1 MEVSHLWCHPQ
12 SLAILLMPQVLGS
25 SLDRGERIEDTEQ
38 QNRPLAYSVLRLW
51 ETSRGQQ
58 HLEPPGTKRPGVC
71 DTRSLGLD
79 PGCLP
84 FGGCSYTE
92 LEHYKKQ
99 RPRESCLLRIT
110 AFLWEG
116 QIIIWGA
123 SACLGKPVSW
133 SLDSGPHWVTLC
145 KALSLSSCICKMG
158 IIMLCFN

>member
-1 MEVSHLWCHPQ
+1 MKTQNS
-12 SLAILLMPQVLGS
+12 
-25 SLDRGERIEDTEQ
+25 RIAPCLFSAGTVGDKKGTAAFGA
-38 QNRPLAYSVLRLW
+38 L
-51 ETSRGQQ
+51 
-58 HLEPPGTKRPGVC
+58 PPSGTNRPGVC
-71 DTRSLGLD
+71 ETRSLGLD

-116 QIIIWGA
+116 QVIIWGA
-123 SACLGKPVSW
+123 SACLDKPVSW
-133 SLDSGPHWVTLC
+133 SLDSGPRWVTLC

>member
-38 QNRPLAYSVLRLW
+38 QNRPLAYSVLGLW

-58 HLEPPGTKRPGVC
+58 HLEPPGTNRPGVC

-84 FGGCSYTE
+84 FGGCSYTARTLQE
-92 LEHYKKQ
+92 AEAQGVLPFEDNCFPLGRAANHLGSLCLFGQ
-99 RPRESCLLRIT
+99 ACLL
-110 AFLWEG
+110 E
-116 QIIIWGA
+116 
-123 SACLGKPVSW
+123 LGFWP
-133 SLDSGPHWVTLC
+133 SLGYLMQGSEPQLLHL
-145 KALSLSSCICKMG
+145 
-158 IIMLCFN
+158 

>member
-1 MEVSHLWCHPQ
+1 
-12 SLAILLMPQVLGS
+12 MPQVLGS
-25 SLDRGERIEDTEQ
+25 SLDRRERIEDTEQ
-38 QNRPLAYSVLRLW
+38 QNRPLAYSVLGLW

-58 HLEPPGTKRPGVC
+58 HLEPPAWTKRPGVC

-133 SLDSGPHWVTLC
+133 SLDSGPRLGYLMQGSEPQLLHL
-145 KALSLSSCICKMG
+145 
-158 IIMLCFN
+158 